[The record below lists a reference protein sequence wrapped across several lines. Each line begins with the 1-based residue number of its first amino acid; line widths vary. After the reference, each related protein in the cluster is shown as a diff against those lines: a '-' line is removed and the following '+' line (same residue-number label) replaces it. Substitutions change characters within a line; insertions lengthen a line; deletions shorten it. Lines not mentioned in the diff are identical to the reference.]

1 MLPDTYGTDSFLK
14 EFTLE
19 KAKLWDGVRWDSGDW
34 KVFTNKIINHYKKL
48 DIDPTTKTI
57 IFSDSLNTKLTIEIK
72 KYCDGKIKCS
82 FGIGTFFTS
91 DFKKISNKTKS
102 KAMNMVIKLTKIND
116 VSVVKLSDT
125 PAKSIGDKKMVEIM
139 KYIHFNN

>member
-1 MLPDTYGTDSFLK
+1 
-14 EFTLE
+14 
-19 KAKLWDGVRWDSGDW
+19 
-34 KVFTNKIINHYKKL
+34 
-48 DIDPTTKTI
+48 
-57 IFSDSLNTKLTIEIK
+57 LTIEIK